1 MRMLP
6 AIRLYRCFTI
16 KPGLACIGRCKM
28 LPLPGI
34 RKRAILLL
42 LLLISVPVTQRLHAQ
57 VVDRATNIEL
67 KHSPHRATIYS
78 AVLPGLG
85 QVYNG
90 KYWKVPIIY
99 AGFGIM
105 YYITKENTLEYRKFR
120 EAFRYVATND
130 TLPINN
136 EYVNRYN
143 EQQLRQGMNLYRRN
157 TEIGYIISGV
167 WYILNII
174 DASVDAHLFY
184 YDISENLSLKL
195 EPAVLNDPL
204 AARPVNGI
212 SLTMRF

>member
-1 MRMLP
+1 ML
-6 AIRLYRCFTI
+6 
-16 KPGLACIGRCKM
+16 
-28 LPLPGI
+28 
-34 RKRAILLL
+34 ILIFLMT
-42 LLLISVPVTQRLHAQ
+42 VPVNQRLHAQ
-57 VVDRATNIEL
+57 AVNRATNNERN
-67 KHSPHRATIYS
+67 HSPHRATIYS

-85 QVYNG
+85 QVYNR

-105 YYITKENTLEYRKFR
+105 YYITRENTLEYRKFR

-130 TLPINN
+130 TVPINN

-157 TEIGYIISGV
+157 TEVGYIIAGA